1 MMKRKGIFWILTCLL
16 AVVLCATAFSMTA
29 FASGYDDDTVEGTEN
44 SGFHTHDDLWDTD
57 DALSEKTE
65 QIGTVTTNGGFLYVR
80 SGAGM
85 EHTIFAQLQNGQI
98 VEVLG
103 TEGEWVKVLLTE
115 RVGYVHT
122 DYMTVT
128 DVPITDDTTDSEPGT
143 DNENAITP
151 DGNMSLIDD
160 IATEDGGKQFL
171 TVQTKNGNIF
181 YIIIDRDDD
190 GELTVHFL
198 NQVDEDDLFAL
209 IEDENTEIETPTCI
223 CADKCSIGAINTAC
237 PVCLIQMSQ
246 CQGAEPTPTVPT
258 EPTDPKPTVTPTE
271 ENSGI
276 GGMIAI
282 VIIIV
287 AGLGGAGFYFF
298 VAKPKQKKT
307 VKIPSVLDDFDL
319 EDEEEYLNED
329 TEESE

>member
-1 MMKRKGIFWILTCLL
+1 MMKRKGIFRILTCLL
-16 AVVLCATAFSMTA
+16 AVVLSATAFSMTA
-29 FASGYDDDTVEGTEN
+29 FASELDGESESTV
-44 SGFHTHDDLWDTD
+44 
-57 DALSEKTE
+57 
-65 QIGTVTTNGGFLYVR
+65 
-80 SGAGM
+80 
-85 EHTIFAQLQNGQI
+85 
-98 VEVLG
+98 
-103 TEGEWVKVLLTE
+103 
-115 RVGYVHT
+115 
-122 DYMTVT
+122 
-128 DVPITDDTTDSEPGT
+128 DSE
-143 DNENAITP
+143 NALTP
-151 DGNMSLIDD
+151 DGNMTLIDD
-160 IATEDGGKQFL
+160 IATDDGGKQFL

-209 IEDENTEIETPTCI
+209 IEDKNTETETPTCV
-223 CADKCSIGAINTAC
+223 CTDKCSIGAINTVC

-246 CQGAEPTPTVPT
+246 CQGTEPTPTVPT
-258 EPTDPKPTVTPTE
+258 EPTDPEPTVEPTE

-287 AGLGGAGFYFF
+287 AGLGGAAFYFF
-298 VAKPKQKKT
+298 VVRSKQKKT
-307 VKIPSVLDDFDL
+307 VKILSVLDDFDL